1 MTAGR
6 LTDLERPAHP
16 RTRSDHPRCPLHL
29 RRLLLDP
36 TAVRVCIHAYTPEPS
51 GVPGLR
57 MPVQPPGVRTDA
69 LTHSVRAHMHVYAS
83 IRAHNCPQLCHLMFL
98 SHTWPLGL
106 LWLAGGRRA
115 TLAKQ
120 LVGRDDA
127 HTGHAA
133 LDQDDAVVSD
143 VLVVVVGPHTEVERI
158 DFLGRSA
165 EGQRIVAARVEQP
178 IAKLMGY
185 CGQCVG

>member
-69 LTHSVRAHMHVYAS
+69 LTHSVRAQIVPQGMQPNPENQWL
-83 IRAHNCPQLCHLMFL
+83 RAAQPRPPAVPQV
-98 SHTWPLGL
+98 
-106 LWLAGGRRA
+106 
-115 TLAKQ
+115 Q
-120 LVGRDDA
+120 
-127 HTGHAA
+127 
-133 LDQDDAVVSD
+133 
-143 VLVVVVGPHTEVERI
+143 
-158 DFLGRSA
+158 
-165 EGQRIVAARVEQP
+165 
-178 IAKLMGY
+178 
-185 CGQCVG
+185 